1 MAADLKRSWEI
12 LRVPLMTWDVGE
24 REKPAGGN
32 GWAAMVTD
40 HKSTETRS
48 RMRLVFFDQEAVA
61 RVCEECGDQ
70 SWEKNSECACD
81 AP

>member
-12 LRVPLMTWDVGE
+12 LRVPLTTWDVGE

-32 GWAAMVTD
+32 GWAAMEV
-40 HKSTETRS
+40 
-48 RMRLVFFDQEAVA
+48 VA
-61 RVCEECGDQ
+61 RVCEECGDR

-81 AP
+81 APVTYEPDWQWFQVNE